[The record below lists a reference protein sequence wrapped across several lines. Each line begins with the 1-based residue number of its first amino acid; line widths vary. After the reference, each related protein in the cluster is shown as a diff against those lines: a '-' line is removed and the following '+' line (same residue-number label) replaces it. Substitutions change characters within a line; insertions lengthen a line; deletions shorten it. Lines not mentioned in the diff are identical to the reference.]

1 MKAQSSKI
9 SVKTNNTVQQP
20 KIINQIPQQQIQTTN
35 MQTSATM
42 MQSLPPELM
51 TTFEKLIS
59 QLDLVSKT
67 MKIMD
72 QRIQNIENDVGALYN
87 KQKKGLFKMEASYNE
102 EDSEN
107 KKDLMDTMKYY
118 KENFEKKNVFNEN
131 LCSKTEEAP
140 VEIFEDVSNHVEDLD
155 EEKH

>member
-9 SVKTNNTVQQP
+9 SVKTNNTAQQP
-20 KIINQIPQQQIQTTN
+20 KITKQIPNQQIQTTN

-51 TTFEKLIS
+51 ITFEKLIS

-72 QRIQNIENDVGALYN
+72 QRIQNIENEVGAMYN
-87 KQKKGLFKMEASYNE
+87 RQKKGLFKMEASYNE

>member
-9 SVKTNNTVQQP
+9 SVKTNNTAQQP
-20 KIINQIPQQQIQTTN
+20 KITKQIPNQQIQTAH

-51 TTFEKLIS
+51 ITFEKLIS

-72 QRIQNIENDVGALYN
+72 QRIQNIENEVGAMYN
-87 KQKKGLFKMEASYNE
+87 RQKKGLFKMEASYNE

>member
-1 MKAQSSKI
+1 MEKYEFIKNIGQGMYGQVFLARHKEENVNYAI
-9 SVKTNNTVQQP
+9 KR
-20 KIINQIPQQQIQTTN
+20 INFQDIN
-35 MQTSATM
+35 
-42 MQSLPPELM
+42 
-51 TTFEKLIS
+51 EK
-59 QLDLVSKT
+59 D
-67 MKIMD
+67 
-72 QRIQNIENDVGALYN
+72 RQNIENEVGAMYN
-87 KQKKGLFKMEASYNE
+87 RQKKGLFKMEASYNE

>member
-1 MKAQSSKI
+1 MI
-9 SVKTNNTVQQP
+9 
-20 KIINQIPQQQIQTTN
+20 
-35 MQTSATM
+35 
-42 MQSLPPELM
+42 
-51 TTFEKLIS
+51 TFEKLIS

-72 QRIQNIENDVGALYN
+72 QRIQNIENEVGAMYN
-87 KQKKGLFKMEASYNE
+87 RQKKGLFKMEASYNE

>member
-9 SVKTNNTVQQP
+9 SVKTNNTAQQP
-20 KIINQIPQQQIQTTN
+20 KITKQIPNQQIQTAN

-72 QRIQNIENDVGALYN
+72 QRIQNIENEVGAMYN
-87 KQKKGLFKMEASYNE
+87 RQKKGLFKMEASYNE

>member
-9 SVKTNNTVQQP
+9 SVKTNNTAQQP
-20 KIINQIPQQQIQTTN
+20 KITKQIPNQQIQTAN

-51 TTFEKLIS
+51 ITFEKLIS

-72 QRIQNIENDVGALYN
+72 QRIQNIENEVGAMYN
-87 KQKKGLFKMEASYNE
+87 RQKKGLFKMEASYNE